1 MRRRSVEPLAAAT
14 RSPGLTPSRWRGRAG
29 GLATLAVVLLL
40 AGWAYASLRR
50 SGLAAGFDFLG
61 REAGVQVGESAI
73 AFAPGSSYGRAI
85 LVGAINTCKASLW
98 AGCLAS
104 VLGIAVGLARLS
116 RHPLLSGL
124 AGAMVELL
132 RNVPVLLQLLFWYTL
147 LLGLPPQRSAV
158 TAAGMVL
165 SNRGL
170 RLPWPGLGWPEP
182 VGRGYEGGLLLTPEF
197 AALVIGLSLYTA
209 VFIAEIVRGAVQSV
223 PRGPVDAARAL
234 GLRPGQVARLVT
246 LPLALRIMVPSLASE
261 YVGLVKNTS
270 LAVAIGYTE
279 LVGIMRTTIEQTNQ
293 AVDGLILLV
302 LIYGALNGALASA
315 ILGWDRLTAFAVL
328 AEPTLTPPPRPT
340 RAERLRAL
348 VAGPWA
354 TATTVLL
361 AVAAVWLGWRALRWG
376 VLDAVITGGP
386 SACRAATGACW
397 AFVIDK
403 ARFFLFGFYPFDA
416 QWRPAA
422 ACVVLCGA
430 VALAARRRLAWG
442 GGLVLLGLW
451 LMRGGGPLDLVTS
464 DRWGGLALTLV
475 LAVIGIA
482 AGLPLGVGVALART
496 SRRPAL
502 AAAAALLVEI
512 VRALPLVALLEVA
525 SLLLPLML
533 GGTVDR
539 LLRAEAGLVLF
550 AAVFMGEAVRGG
562 LRGVPDTQTEAA
574 RALGLSP
581 GQALRLVVLPQALR
595 VALPAL
601 ASNVIAFFKDTS
613 LVIVLGLFDLLS
625 TVAAALRDPA
635 WQGFPVEGYLFVAL
649 VYFGFCAAMS
659 AYARRLERAG

>member
-1 MRRRSVEPLAAAT
+1 MRRRSVESVA
-14 RSPGLTPSRWRGRAG
+14 RRNPGLTPSRWRGRAG
-29 GLATLAVVLLL
+29 GLATLALVLLL
-40 AGWAYASLRR
+40 AGLAYAALRR
-50 SGLAAGFDFLG
+50 SGLASGFDFLG

-73 AFAPGSSYGRAI
+73 AFTPGSSYGRAI
-85 LVGAINTCKASLW
+85 LVGVINTCKATLW
-98 AGCLAS
+98 AGCLAT
-104 VLGIAVGLARLS
+104 VLGTGLGFARLS
-116 RHPLLSGL
+116 RHPLLLGL
-124 AGAMVELL
+124 AGAAVELL
-132 RNVPVLLQLLFWYTL
+132 RNIPVLLQLLFWYTL
-147 LLGLPPQRSAV
+147 LLDLPPQRSAMTV
-158 TAAGMVL
+158 AGVVL

-170 RLPWPGLGWPEP
+170 RLPWPGLGWPER
-182 VGRGYEGGLLLTPEF
+182 VGRGFEGGLVLTPEF

-209 VFIAEIVRGAVQSV
+209 VFVAEIVRGAVQSV
-223 PRGPVDAARAL
+223 PRGPLDAARAL
-234 GLRPGQVARLVT
+234 GLRPRQVARLVT
-246 LPLALRIMVPSLASE
+246 LPLALRVMVPSLASE

-302 LIYGALNGALASA
+302 LVYGALNGALAAA
-315 ILGWDRLTAFAVL
+315 ILGWGRLTAFTVM
-328 AEPTLTPPPRPT
+328 AEPTLARPT

-354 TATTVLL
+354 VVATVLL
-361 AVAAVWLGWRALRWG
+361 AAVATWFGWRALRWG
-376 VLDAVITGGP
+376 VLDAVGAGGP
-386 SACRAATGACW
+386 AACRAASGACW

-403 ARFFLFGFYPFDA
+403 AGFFLFGFYPPGA

-422 ACVVLCGA
+422 ACVALCAA
-430 VALAARRRLAWG
+430 VVLAARLRLAWG
-442 GGLVLLGLW
+442 GSLVLLGLW
-451 LMRGGGPLDLVTS
+451 LMRGGWLLEPVAT

-475 LAVIGIA
+475 LAVTGIA

-496 SRRPAL
+496 GRRPAL
-502 AAAAALLVEI
+502 AAAAALLVEV
-512 VRALPLVALLEVA
+512 VRALPLVALLEIA
-525 SLLLPLML
+525 SLLLPLL
-533 GGTVDR
+533 VGTRVDR

-562 LRGVPDTQTEAA
+562 LRGVPDAQAEAA
-574 RALGLSP
+574 RALGLSS

-601 ASNVIAFFKDTS
+601 ANNVISFFKDTS

-659 AYARRLERAG
+659 AYARRLERAR